1 MSAPGRLQRLF
12 DRLHDFADRGWSGL
26 AVFAYGVLQN
36 LVVPGLAD
44 ALFLPLSLAQPRRAY
59 RLAFAALAGTL
70 VGATLL
76 FWIGGHALDP
86 LVDSVGR
93 WVGVTPAGLERAES
107 LLTKYGWLLI
117 IGSTFSPLSTKLLAV
132 SSAAFG
138 LPYVVFIAAL
148 AAGRGVRVL
157 LFAWAI
163 QRFGARAV
171 REALGLTATPDNG
184 ESAAITGEPVATTGE
199 PFAGTV
205 SSIAHERVPPHK
217 IPSHDST

>member
-1 MSAPGRLQRLF
+1 MSATAASAPGWLQRLF
-12 DRLHDFADRGWSGL
+12 DRLHAFADRGWSGV

-36 LVVPGLAD
+36 LIVPGLAD

-59 RLAFAALAGTL
+59 HLAFAALAGTL

-76 FWIGGHALDP
+76 FFVGMHALEP
-86 LVDSVGR
+86 LVESVGR
-93 WVGVTPAGLERAES
+93 WVGVTPEGLGRAES
-107 LLTKYGWLLI
+107 LLARYGWLLI

-138 LPYVVFIAAL
+138 LPYVIFISAL
-148 AAGRGVRVL
+148 AAGRAVRVV

-171 REALGLTATPDNG
+171 REAFGLQASDEAT
-184 ESAAITGEPVATTGE
+184 
-199 PFAGTV
+199 
-205 SSIAHERVPPHK
+205 
-217 IPSHDST
+217 